1 MESFMEIGHPSI
13 PSPNEASNNNNM
25 NAIILMCVGI
35 MVGITITQIII
46 ARNGEKKSKRTD

>member
-1 MESFMEIGHPSI
+1 MEIGHPSI